1 MFDSMRRTSIG
12 SSMSFESAVNSI
24 WDLHKQLTK
33 SFVTG
38 ILEAIAILIHKGP
51 SIPNPSKLFYTFVSF
66 HLYLVPNSVD
76 THKLQVAVR
85 GDATCGRVVNN
96 NNFINNNN

>member
-66 HLYLVPNSVD
+66 HLYLSA
-76 THKLQVAVR
+76 KLSGHTQIASSSTWWCNLR
-85 GDATCGRVVNN
+85 ESCE
-96 NNFINNNN
+96 